1 MNTTTAFAAV
11 PDILSQWF
19 KPGAA
24 EHLRCSRVTDRE
36 FRIEILDEPATQIPG
51 PLAMMGY
58 ARQFNPEEARSTD
71 DIMSELR
78 EGDDD

>member
-1 MNTTTAFAAV
+1 TTTAFPAV
-11 PDILSQWF
+11 PDILAQWF

-36 FRIEILDEPATQIPG
+36 FRVEILDAPPTQIPG

-58 ARQFNPEEARSTD
+58 ARQFSQETTCDTD
-71 DIMSELR
+71 EIMRELR
-78 EGDDD
+78 EGEAD